1 MNNKR
6 FGIIA
11 LSLAGLVGL
20 GYIAYQANRAPSAA
34 PAAAAPAPG
43 GPGKPGAG
51 GPPAGFP
58 TAVEVAAVKAV
69 DFADEVTAVG
79 TLKSNESVVLR
90 PETAGRVASIGF
102 RDGAMV
108 SKGAV
113 LVTLDAAIQEA
124 ELAQARANLSLAKS
138 TFQRN
143 QELLGKKFIS
153 QQALDSSAA
162 TLGVQEAAVQ
172 LAEAKLART
181 RIKAP
186 FSGVVGLRNVSVGDF
201 VKEGADLINIEDIS
215 SLRVDFRLPETTLG
229 RLAKGQQIEVS
240 SDAVPGRPFK
250 AVLDALD
257 PQIDP
262 NGRSVAAR
270 ARLDNAGGLLRPGM
284 FVRVRLVFGQRQGA
298 LMVPEQAIVP
308 GAQPAVFVVADGKAT
323 LKKVKLGSR
332 RTGEVEV
339 SEGLSAGQLVVTA
352 GQMKL
357 REGANVRPVGAGAPA
372 QPAAMAGPGMAAN
385 QSAGGMSGM
394 TGMDGMGGM
403 AVMAGMAVGK

>member
-1 MNNKR
+1 MLR
-6 FGIIA
+6 AADMSTQRLGIIA
-11 LSLAGLVGL
+11 LSIAGLAGL
-20 GYIAYQANRAPSAA
+20 GYLAYYANRV
-34 PAAAAPAPG
+34 PATPPGAVAPAPG
-43 GPGKPGAG
+43 GGGKPAAG

-79 TLKSNESVVLR
+79 TLKSSESVVLR
-90 PETAGRVASIGF
+90 PETAGRVAAIGF
-102 RDGAMV
+102 RDGALV
-108 SKGAV
+108 GKGSV
-113 LVTLDAAIQEA
+113 LITLDAAIQEA
-124 ELAQARANLSLAKS
+124 ELAQARANLALART

-143 QELLGKKFIS
+143 QELLARKFIS
-153 QQALDSSAA
+153 QQALDSAAA

-181 RIKAP
+181 RIRAP
-186 FSGVVGLRNVSVGDF
+186 FAGVVGLRNVSVGDF

-229 RLAKGQQIEVS
+229 RLARGQQIEVN
-240 SDAVPGRPFK
+240 SDALPGRPFK
-250 AVLDALD
+250 ATLDALD

-270 ARLDNAGGLLRPGM
+270 ARLDNAAGALRPGM

-323 LKKVKLGSR
+323 LKKVRLGSR
-332 RTGEVEV
+332 RTGEVEIA
-339 SEGLSAGQLVVTA
+339 EGLSAGQLVVTA

-372 QPAAMAGPGMAAN
+372 PAPAMAGAGMAAMP
-385 QSAGGMSGM
+385 GMDGMSGM
-394 TGMDGMGGM
+394 SGMSGM
-403 AVMAGMAVGK
+403 AAGK